1 MLGDKEKKLTGFS
14 SVALTRFKRALPRVR
29 LTVRELTHT
38 LHLPPAQSELYDGP
52 HAEWLRD
59 VLEQLPNLQSLIV
72 SQLPFFDHSALLVL
86 RQYSTPSEQ
95 GKDDDF
101 PIYPLRLLIAA
112 QCANTTANSLAGAL
126 SHWPNLVFLDLSDT
140 LAARDHAVLSCLHH
154 MSGLQVLKLRHVGL
168 RDEDLVVLAEA
179 IGVRVRSLDIRDNKI
194 TDASVRKLINTCF
207 RPSAELLSTRTNGSI
222 YSGPSVDDWP
232 SGVPKPS
239 PVLLDEFRG
248 DDLDKR
254 FVRRLTM
261 GVVSRLPSEDLP
273 APGLTHLY
281 IENNFVSVEGVSGL
295 LRTRNLNVLDAGS
308 CDTAKTLGRPQARS
322 SVTHPVDYSSM
333 LPGPEKLT
341 PILEFYA
348 RDHLTYLRIH
358 HAVVTK
364 PAPAK
369 GGPSALELQ
378 GEEIG
383 GAQELHADEVPRYE
397 LDGRLPTFEMG
408 GSSTPRYE
416 LVGDPMQFWITP
428 PVGQRPVSSPEE
440 EAAISARKGSAFAPE
455 PVIVEEE
462 VPPAVQTATDFGIK
476 APVTNSETQEPSEE
490 ARMVNELERFGVP
503 NRGSIQGNDQEIISI
518 IINRRQFLRSNT
530 DNSPQGLLP
539 GALPA
544 LRTLVLTNVPS
555 TTTDLSIIKALT
567 EFIQDCASEH
577 KYADIQAALEYKSLY
592 IPGKPRSMQRQYRAR
607 EIFALQCIVLEMAPA
622 KQDSLLPDSPRTPT
636 SPASS
641 VKNVPYRNR
650 SSTEDPDTE
659 NFWRESENDFSFF
672 GDDEEC
678 GLPGKEPAMH
688 FPMSTLSEKMV
699 LPMDNLNSEGLP
711 QLQPVTSN
719 PAASGGGET
728 VGAGKER
735 AVDVIAELAK
745 FRRERKAAYEMAVG
759 RGERYVEGYW
769 PGEVRVVRHH
779 TRAGVG
785 KGGDRDYY
793 GNYFEKGLY
802 R

>member
-1 MLGDKEKKLTGFS
+1 M
-14 SVALTRFKRALPRVR
+14 
-29 LTVRELTHT
+29 RELTHT

-86 RQYSTPSEQ
+86 RQYSTASEQ
-95 GKDDDF
+95 GKDDEF

-140 LAARDHAVLSCLHH
+140 LAAKDHAVLSCLHH

-179 IGVRVRSLDIRDNKI
+179 IGVRVRSLDLRDNKI

-207 RPSAELLSTRTNGSI
+207 RPSAELLSTRPSGST
-222 YSGPSVDDWP
+222 YSGPPVDDW
-232 SGVPKPS
+232 SLGVLKPS

-248 DDLDKR
+248 DNLDER
-254 FVRRLTM
+254 FVRRLTK

-281 IENNFVSVEGVSGL
+281 IENNFISVEGVSGL

-308 CDTAKTLGRPQARS
+308 CDTAKALGRPRARS
-322 SVTHPVDYSSM
+322 SITHPVDYSSM

-341 PILEFYA
+341 PILECYA
-348 RDHLTYLRIH
+348 QDNLTYLRIH

-364 PAPAK
+364 PAK

-397 LDGRLPTFEMG
+397 LDGEPPTFEMG

-416 LVGDPMQFWITP
+416 LVGDPMRFWITP

-440 EAAISARKGSAFAPE
+440 EAAISARRGSAFAPE
-455 PVIVEEE
+455 PVRVPEEE
-462 VPPAVQTATDFGIK
+462 PPAVQTATDFGAI
-476 APVTNSETQEPSEE
+476 APFKNSGTREPSEDV
-490 ARMVNELERFGVP
+490 RMVNELERFGVP
-503 NRGSIQGNDQEIISI
+503 NWGSIQGNDQKIISI

-555 TTTDLSIIKALT
+555 ATTDLSIIKTLT
-567 EFIQDCASEH
+567 KFIQDCASEH
-577 KYADIQAALEYKSLY
+577 KYADIQASLEYKSLY

-607 EIFALQCIVLEMAPA
+607 EIFALQRIVMEMAPA

-672 GDDEEC
+672 EDDEEC

-688 FPMSTLSEKMV
+688 FPMSTLAEKMV

-711 QLQPVTSN
+711 QLQPDTTSN
-719 PAASGGGET
+719 PSTSGGRET

-745 FRRERKAAYEMAVG
+745 FRRERKAAYEMAVK

-769 PGEVRVVRHH
+769 PGEVKVIRHRH
-779 TRAGVG
+779 NSRAGIG
-785 KGGDRDYY
+785 KGGGEWDYY